1 MKKIKKFI
9 KEKFSKETT
18 LANALVTLNN
28 FFPSSYSL
36 TFIYFFYFNTFN
48 LILYTFTAV
57 AVLIVRFYGHLR
69 WNNTGAKEQQNQ
81 LHQNGGNRIILKLL

>member
-1 MKKIKKFI
+1 MKKGL
-9 KEKFSKETT
+9 FSD
-18 LANALVTLNN
+18 
-28 FFPSSYSL
+28 
-36 TFIYFFYFNTFN
+36 
-48 LILYTFTAV
+48 TAV